1 MRACIRVVGR
11 TGVSVIRRAAGYAA
25 NLVKTILAANPP
37 YGSIERSLA
46 VLTVVRV
53 LLDVMTVSLATLKP
67 PGTREHLRI
76 AYGRLE

>member
-37 YGSIERSLA
+37 YGSIE
-46 VLTVVRV
+46 
-53 LLDVMTVSLATLKP
+53 
-67 PGTREHLRI
+67 
-76 AYGRLE
+76 

>member
-1 MRACIRVVGR
+1 MSCVF
-11 TGVSVIRRAAGYAA
+11 
-25 NLVKTILAANPP
+25 ANPTAASKDP
-37 YGSIERSLA
+37 LA

-67 PGTREHLRI
+67 PGTREHPRV